1 MLIQSACTAKS
12 SPLINCTR
20 IAYGIHMNYVLT
32 VISPLFWE
40 LWQLSHVALFFGTF
54 PPFKN
59 FYTSISAV
67 VLEIATLAQLGGK

>member
-1 MLIQSACTAKS
+1 
-12 SPLINCTR
+12 
-20 IAYGIHMNYVLT
+20 MNYVLT